1 MYFLSLFSLLMTR
14 IFKKITF
21 CLASKSQPN
30 RNPSRSRPRNMRRFF
45 GILLLSS
52 TKVKISLFQI
62 IEARLSKPMTTAS
75 FRLENIRQT
84 PTYSLQANKIT
95 SNKTWLL
102 GKRKLFQNNNKKLK
116 NKNKI
121 FRSFRRIPKEF
132 AKKEPGFK
140 NNTRRNK

>member
-1 MYFLSLFSLLMTR
+1 
-14 IFKKITF
+14 
-21 CLASKSQPN
+21 
-30 RNPSRSRPRNMRRFF
+30 
-45 GILLLSS
+45 
-52 TKVKISLFQI
+52 
-62 IEARLSKPMTTAS
+62 MTTAS
-75 FRLENIRQT
+75 FRLEKIRQA
-84 PTYSLQANKIT
+84 PTYTLQANKIT

-102 GKRKLFQNNNKKLK
+102 GKRKLFQNNNKKLE